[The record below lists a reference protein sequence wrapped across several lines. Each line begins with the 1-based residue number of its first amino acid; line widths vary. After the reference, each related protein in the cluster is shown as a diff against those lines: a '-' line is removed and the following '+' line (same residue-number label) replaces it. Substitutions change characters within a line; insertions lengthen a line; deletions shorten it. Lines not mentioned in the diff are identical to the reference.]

1 MTVEFRRPV
10 SQTRDDHDDL
20 VEALSL
26 QVAQLTYALN
36 SRAVIEQAK
45 GAISVRSNVPVDI
58 AFELLRGQA
67 RQSRRKIHEVA
78 AEVIANGGRLH
89 PSA

>member
-1 MTVEFRRPV
+1 MTVEFRKPV

-26 QVAQLTYALN
+26 QVDQLTYALN
-36 SRAVIEQAK
+36 TRAVIEQAK
-45 GAISVRSNVPVDI
+45 GAISVRSNVPVEI

-67 RQSRRKIHEVA
+67 RRSRRKLHELA
-78 AEVIANGGRLH
+78 AEVVANGGRLH
-89 PSA
+89 PNS